1 MYLQYLTIS
10 LSSEHTHVYRIFY
23 QITEYD
29 PNPLLSLGKRR
40 RQTSMSTEDKRS
52 SSNSQPSTSTNTNN
66 VLPPVLSTT
75 SCYVSPSDAQS
86 LDRPKVD
93 DVDAKVL
100 EEYRERKRMKKRRRD
115 KLKKLQETQEGKKKH
130 RRRKFC
136 EEHRKHKHRKHR
148 KHKHRHSHHSSH
160 SEGSHIRFV
169 LFRVK
174 LWYIGLIFYFFDI

>member
-1 MYLQYLTIS
+1 MYLQFLTIS
-10 LSSEHTHVYRIFY
+10 VSSEHTHVYRIFY
-23 QITEYD
+23 QIIEYD

-52 SSNSQPSTSTNTNN
+52 SNNSQASTSTNANN
-66 VLPPVLSTT
+66 ALPPALSAT
-75 SCYVSPSDAQS
+75 SYVSPTDAQS
-86 LDRPKVD
+86 LDRQKVD

-115 KLKKLQETQEGKKKH
+115 KLKKLQESQEGKKKH
-130 RRRKFC
+130 KRHRCC
-136 EEHRKHKHRKHR
+136 EEHRKHRHRKHR

-174 LWYIGLIFYFFDI
+174 LWYIGLIF